1 MRLLTRK
8 PVTPADEEIAVNSRS
23 RPAKLRAAE
32 KV

>member
-8 PVTPADEEIAVNSRS
+8 PVTPTEEEMAFNSRS
-23 RPAKLRAAE
+23 KPAKLRAAE